1 MNANKNKNNQPN
13 KVKID
18 LALDRCKD
26 SIQGL
31 LNQYQTSVEAY
42 LSKIVTLKR
51 ERRISEVDRYKQKLK
66 LVLARQAK
74 MQDLMDQVEQFSFM
88 IDEAFAKNDVY
99 ASIGTVLDETN
110 KISISPEIK
119 KILKQVSDFDDI
131 FSKGIKKMDG
141 IFGRVSKK
149 ISDIDNATS
158 SVNDKEIED
167 IVSSRLE
174 QYDEITSQEAEAD
187 EDLFNLKK

>member
-1 MNANKNKNNQPN
+1 MLGKKDKKVQPN

-42 LSKIVTLKR
+42 LQKIVTLKR

-99 ASIGTVLDETN
+99 ASIGTVLDEAN
-110 KISISPEIK
+110 KISVSPEIK
-119 KILKQVSDFDDI
+119 KILRQVSDFDDI
-131 FSKGIKKMDG
+131 FTKGIQKMDG

-158 SVNDKEIED
+158 NVNDKEIDD

-174 QYDEITSQEAEAD
+174 QYDEMTSQEAEAD

>member
-51 ERRISEVDRYKQKLK
+51 ERRISEVDSYKQKLK